1 MDRKIEK
8 KKWTGKKITM
18 LSLAVIIVAVVLY
31 SIIWGDHRSK
41 FNVQTDRITIETVQ
55 EDYFQDYI
63 TVTGR
68 AVPSRTVYLDAMEG
82 GRVEEVLLEEGSLVE
97 AGDVILRLSNANLYL
112 SIMNREAD
120 LADQINNLRSTRLSM
135 EQNKLNLR
143 QQLLE
148 VNYQLEQ
155 QQRDYAQK
163 QKLYEQEY
171 ISEEDYLRSEETYHY
186 YLERQSLVVESQ
198 KTDSL
203 FRAIQIEQLENSV
216 TNMEENLGMVRDK
229 LENLNVQAPISG
241 QLVSLNAEIGE
252 AKSQG
257 QRLGEVN
264 LVGSYKINMDVDEHY
279 ISRIHRE
286 LTGEFEFAGGTY
298 QLQVSKIYPEVQNG
312 RFSVDLEF
320 SGEDYPNNLRTGQT
334 FRVKLELGESSMAL
348 LLPRGGFY
356 QSSGG
361 QYIFVVSADGK
372 SAEQREIR
380 LGRMNPRYYEV
391 LEGLETG
398 ERVIVSSYSTF
409 GRAEKLLLK

>member
-8 KKWTGKKITM
+8 KKWTTKKII
-18 LSLAVIIVAVVLY
+18 LLVVAVVVIGLVLY
-31 SIIWGDHRSK
+31 SVIWGDHRSK
-41 FNVQTDRITIETVQ
+41 FNVQIDRITIEEAV

-68 AVPSRTVYLDAMEG
+68 VVPSRKVYLDAMEG
-82 GRVEEVLLEEGSLVE
+82 GRVEEAFLEEGSLVE
-97 AGDVILRLSNANLYL
+97 EGDIILRLSNANLYL

-135 EQNKLNLR
+135 EQNKLSLR

-163 QKLYEQEY
+163 QKLYEQEF
-171 ISEEDYLRSEETYHY
+171 ISEEDYLRSQEAYQY
-186 YLERQSLVVESQ
+186 SLQRQSLVVESQ

-229 LENLNVQAPISG
+229 LENLNVRAPISG

-257 QRLGEVN
+257 QRLGEINV
-264 LVGSYKINMDVDEHY
+264 VGSYKINMDVDEHY
-279 ISRIHRE
+279 ISRINRD
-286 LTGEFEFAGGTY
+286 LMGEFEFAGGTY

-320 SGEDYPNNLRTGQT
+320 SGEEYPENLRTGQT
-334 FRVKLELGESSMAL
+334 FRIKLELGESNMAL

-356 QSSGG
+356 QSTGG
-361 QYIFVVSADGK
+361 QYVFVINPDGK
-372 SAEQREIR
+372 SADQREIR

-391 LEGLETG
+391 LEGLEAG
-398 ERVIVSSYSTF
+398 ERVIISSYTNF
-409 GRAEKLLLK
+409 GRAEKLILK

>member
-8 KKWTGKKITM
+8 KKWTTKKII
-18 LSLAVIIVAVVLY
+18 LLVVAVVVIGLVLY
-31 SIIWGDHRSK
+31 SVIWGDHRSK
-41 FNVQTDRITIETVQ
+41 FNVQTDRITIEEAV

-68 AVPSRTVYLDAMEG
+68 VVPSRTVYLDAMEG
-82 GRVEEVLLEEGSLVE
+82 GRVEEAFLEEGSLVE
-97 AGDVILRLSNANLYL
+97 EGDIILRLSNANLYL

-171 ISEEDYLRSEETYHY
+171 ISEEDYLRSQEAYQY
-186 YLERQSLVVESQ
+186 SLQRQSLVVESQ

-229 LENLNVQAPISG
+229 LENLNVRAPISG

-257 QRLGEVN
+257 QRLGEINV
-264 LVGSYKINMDVDEHY
+264 VGSYKINMDVDEHY
-279 ISRIHRE
+279 ISRINRD
-286 LTGEFEFAGGTY
+286 LMGEFEFAGGTY

-320 SGEDYPNNLRTGQT
+320 SGEEYPENLRTGQT
-334 FRVKLELGESSMAL
+334 FRIKLELGESNMAL

-356 QSSGG
+356 QSTGG
-361 QYIFVVSADGK
+361 QYVFVINPDGK
-372 SAEQREIR
+372 SADQREIR

-391 LEGLETG
+391 LEGLEPG
-398 ERVIVSSYSTF
+398 ERVIISSYTNF
-409 GRAEKLLLK
+409 GRAEKLILK

>member
-8 KKWTGKKITM
+8 KKWTTKKII
-18 LSLAVIIVAVVLY
+18 LLVVAVVVIGLVLY
-31 SIIWGDHRSK
+31 SVIWGDHRSK
-41 FNVQTDRITIETVQ
+41 FNVQIDRITIEEAV

-68 AVPSRTVYLDAMEG
+68 VVPSRTVYLDAMEG
-82 GRVEEVLLEEGSLVE
+82 GRVEEAFLEEGSLVE
-97 AGDVILRLSNANLYL
+97 EGDIILRLSNANLYL

-171 ISEEDYLRSEETYHY
+171 ISEEDYLRSQEAYQY
-186 YLERQSLVVESQ
+186 SLQRQSLVVESQ

-229 LENLNVQAPISG
+229 LENLNVRAPISG

-257 QRLGEVN
+257 QRLGEINV
-264 LVGSYKINMDVDEHY
+264 VGSYKINMDVDEHY
-279 ISRIHRE
+279 ISRINRD
-286 LTGEFEFAGGTY
+286 LMGEFEFAGGTY

-320 SGEDYPNNLRTGQT
+320 SGEEYPENLRTGQT
-334 FRVKLELGESSMAL
+334 FRIKLELGESNMAL

-356 QSSGG
+356 QSTGG
-361 QYIFVVSADGK
+361 QYVFVINPDGK
-372 SAEQREIR
+372 SADQREIR

-391 LEGLETG
+391 LEGLEAG
-398 ERVIVSSYSTF
+398 ERVIISSYTNF
-409 GRAEKLLLK
+409 GRAEKLILK